1 MASGAQRNPAAGFA
15 LVDALVALL
24 IFSIGIWA
32 LANSQQAQM
41 QRAERQLQSRIAWSL
56 LDNLAQRLLLH
67 TTRFG
72 TESMQA
78 NYHLDG
84 VAPGVRGAAPQRLPP
99 VTPSRVT
106 PWLLPSSTLPTGST
120 GYSKPAP
127 LQVATSRCAM
137 VGCSWWWHGQARA
150 TGRKPRSI
158 TGPVTA
164 AMPAL
169 GYGFSTTAWGRLNE
183 FDGRYVDW
191 ARGVVVSK

>member
-72 TESMQA
+72 TESMQV

-84 VAPGVRGAAPQRLPP
+84 VAPGVRGAAL
-99 VTPSRVT
+99 
-106 PWLLPSSTLPTGST
+106 
-120 GYSKPAP
+120 
-127 LQVATSRCAM
+127 
-137 VGCSWWWHGQARA
+137 
-150 TGRKPRSI
+150 
-158 TGPVTA
+158 
-164 AMPAL
+164 PAL
-169 GYGFSTTAWGRLNE
+169 AACHAVACDALAFAQFNIADWQHRL
-183 FDGRYVDW
+183 
-191 ARGVVVSK
+191 

>member
-56 LDNLAQRLLLH
+56 LDNLAQRLRLH

-84 VAPGVRGAAPQRLPP
+84 VAPGVRGAALPALAACHAVACDALAFAQFNIADWQHRLQQASPFASGHI
-99 VTPSRVT
+99 TLRDG
-106 PWLLPSSTLPTGST
+106 WLLLVVAWPSEGHRPQTALNHR
-120 GYSKPAP
+120 ACNRRH
-127 LQVATSRCAM
+127 ACA
-137 VGCSWWWHGQARA
+137 WLW
-150 TGRKPRSI
+150 
-158 TGPVTA
+158 
-164 AMPAL
+164 L
-169 GYGFSTTAWGRLNE
+169 
-183 FDGRYVDW
+183 
-191 ARGVVVSK
+191 

>member
-84 VAPGVRGAAPQRLPP
+84 VAPGVRGAALAFAQFNIADWQHRLQQASPFASGHI
-99 VTPSRVT
+99 TLRDG
-106 PWLLPSSTLPTGST
+106 WLLLVVAWPSEGHRPQTALNHR
-120 GYSKPAP
+120 ACNRRH
-127 LQVATSRCAM
+127 ACA
-137 VGCSWWWHGQARA
+137 WLW
-150 TGRKPRSI
+150 
-158 TGPVTA
+158 
-164 AMPAL
+164 L
-169 GYGFSTTAWGRLNE
+169 
-183 FDGRYVDW
+183 
-191 ARGVVVSK
+191 

>member
-84 VAPGVRGAAPQRLPP
+84 VAPGVRGALAFAQFNIADWQHRLQQASPFASGHI
-99 VTPSRVT
+99 TLRDG
-106 PWLLPSSTLPTGST
+106 WLLLVVAWPSEGHRPQTALNHR
-120 GYSKPAP
+120 ACNRRH
-127 LQVATSRCAM
+127 ACA
-137 VGCSWWWHGQARA
+137 WLW
-150 TGRKPRSI
+150 
-158 TGPVTA
+158 
-164 AMPAL
+164 L
-169 GYGFSTTAWGRLNE
+169 
-183 FDGRYVDW
+183 
-191 ARGVVVSK
+191 